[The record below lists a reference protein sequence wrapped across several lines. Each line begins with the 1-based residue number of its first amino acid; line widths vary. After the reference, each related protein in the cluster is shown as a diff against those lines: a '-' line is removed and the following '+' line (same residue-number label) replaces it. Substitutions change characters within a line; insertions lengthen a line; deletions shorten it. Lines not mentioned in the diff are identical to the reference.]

1 MNVSV
6 SYQNHLYPGTYG
18 QQPLQMAPT
27 LYQQPLAMQEV
38 NHAKELECQIR
49 GVELDNSVTL
59 QQDAVSVGG
68 NLNVLAFAAM
78 LGDEDINVAWDDS
91 HEAN

>member
-1 MNVSV
+1 MNVSA
-6 SYQNHLYPGTYG
+6 SYWNHLYQGTYG
-18 QQPLQMAPT
+18 QQPLQMAST

-91 HEAN
+91 HEVN

>member
-1 MNVSV
+1 MNFSV
-6 SYQNHLYPGTYG
+6 SYQNHLFQGTYR
-18 QQPLQMAPT
+18 QQPLQMAST

-38 NHAKELECQIR
+38 NHAKESEYQIR

-91 HEAN
+91 HEVN